1 MHWYIFV
8 IFAAYN
14 FVHSDQYS
22 PQYEKIKYIASF
34 LIQRSFNAKCLW

>member
-8 IFAAYN
+8 IFAAYI
-14 FVHSDQYS
+14 FFHSDQHS

-34 LIQRSFNAKCLW
+34 LIQSSFNAKCLL